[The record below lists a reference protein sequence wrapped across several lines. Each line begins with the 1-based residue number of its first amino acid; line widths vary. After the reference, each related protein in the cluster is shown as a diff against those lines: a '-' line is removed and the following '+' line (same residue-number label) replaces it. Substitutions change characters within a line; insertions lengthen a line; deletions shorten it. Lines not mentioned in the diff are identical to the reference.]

1 MAFFR
6 CNNPEASSSPRQV
19 RAPNVAPVGAITA
32 IPVGKLNPVWSLRAW
47 SFLHSPKQTTR
58 FSVQKVRLEQMPS
71 NDTLKNKSG
80 ENDGDENS

>member
-1 MAFFR
+1 MFVTWHLS
-6 CNNPEASSSPRQV
+6 PEGV
-19 RAPNVAPVGAITA
+19 RVPNVTPVGAITA

-47 SFLHSPKQTTR
+47 SFSISQANYEI
-58 FSVQKVRLEQMPS
+58 SVQKVRLEQMPS